1 MNISARNQTVLPAR
15 SRTGAA
21 WLLLGSALVMAA
33 LSGVDAQEDPT
44 QPTSPRAASP
54 QETMPHDT
62 PETTTQQTRDPAAAA
77 DEHTRQR
84 EREANESG
92 AIMRMPAKGDTR
104 AGTDPEAAGEY
115 QESSALKDAWMDG
128 KLEAAYALNRHLN
141 PFSIDTRVDNGMVF
155 LSGHVESE
163 IDRELAGD
171 IAQNIDGVTA
181 VRNDLIVQPGDGE
194 KRAAAGSERTF
205 AQRIDDATTT
215 ATVKSKLLIDGE
227 TQGLRIDVD
236 TLDHVVTLSG
246 DVDTAAES
254 NLAEQIASNI
264 DEVERV
270 RNELRVVGAAGQNP
284 Q

>member
-1 MNISARNQTVLPAR
+1 MNTGVRNQTVLPAR
-15 SRTGAA
+15 SRVGTS
-21 WLLLGSALVMAA
+21 WLLLGSAVVIAA
-33 LSGVDAQEDPT
+33 LGGVDAQEDPA
-44 QPTSPRAASP
+44 QPTGPPAAPP
-54 QETMPHDT
+54 QETVPQST
-62 PETTTQQTRDPAAAA
+62 PETTTQQTRDPAPATDDYAG
-77 DEHTRQR
+77 
-84 EREANESG
+84 EREAGESG
-92 AIMRMPAKGDTR
+92 SIMRMPAEDDSQT
-104 AGTDPEAAGEY
+104 ATEPEAAGEY
-115 QESSALKDAWMDG
+115 DEHSALKDAWLDG

-141 PFSIDTRVDNGMVF
+141 PFTIDTSVEDAMVV

-171 IAQNIDGVTA
+171 IAQNIEGVTA
-181 VRNDLIVQPGDGE
+181 VRNDLIVQPGE
-194 KRAAAGSERTF
+194 PRTAAGRERTF

-227 TQGLRIDVD
+227 TQGLRLDVD

-254 NLAEQIASNI
+254 DLAEQIASNI

-270 RNELRVVGAAGQNP
+270 QNELRVVGAAGQNP

>member
-1 MNISARNQTVLPAR
+1 MRNQTVLPAR
-15 SRTGAA
+15 SRVGTS
-21 WLLLGSALVMAA
+21 WLLLGSAVVIAA
-33 LSGVDAQEDPT
+33 LGGVDAQEDPA
-44 QPTSPRAASP
+44 QPTSPPAAPP
-54 QETMPHDT
+54 QETVPQST
-62 PETTTQQTRDPAAAA
+62 PETTTQQTRDPAPATDDYAV
-77 DEHTRQR
+77 
-84 EREANESG
+84 EREAGESG
-92 AIMRMPAKGDTR
+92 SIMRMPAEDDSQT
-104 AGTDPEAAGEY
+104 ATEPEAAGEY
-115 QESSALKDAWMDG
+115 DEHSALKDAWLDG

-141 PFSIDTRVDNGMVF
+141 PFTIDTSVEDAMVV

-171 IAQNIDGVTA
+171 IAQNIEGVTA
-181 VRNDLIVQPGDGE
+181 VRNDLIVQPGE
-194 KRAAAGSERTF
+194 PRTAAGRERTF

-227 TQGLRIDVD
+227 TQGLRLDVD

-254 NLAEQIASNI
+254 DLAEQIASNI

-270 RNELRVVGAAGQNP
+270 QNELRVVGAAGQNP

>member
-1 MNISARNQTVLPAR
+1 MNTGVRNQTVLPAR
-15 SRTGAA
+15 SRVGTS
-21 WLLLGSALVMAA
+21 WLLLGSAVVIAA
-33 LSGVDAQEDPT
+33 LGGVDAQEDPA
-44 QPTSPRAASP
+44 QPTSPPAAPP
-54 QETMPHDT
+54 QETVPQST
-62 PETTTQQTRDPAAAA
+62 PETTTQQTRDPAPATDDYAV
-77 DEHTRQR
+77 
-84 EREANESG
+84 EREAGESG
-92 AIMRMPAKGDTR
+92 SIMRMPAEDDSQT
-104 AGTDPEAAGEY
+104 ATEPEAAGEY
-115 QESSALKDAWMDG
+115 DEHSALKDAWLDG

-141 PFSIDTRVDNGMVF
+141 PFTIDTSVEDAMVV

-171 IAQNIDGVTA
+171 IAQNIEGVTA
-181 VRNDLIVQPGDGE
+181 VRNDLIVQPGE
-194 KRAAAGSERTF
+194 PRTAAGRERTF

-227 TQGLRIDVD
+227 TQGLRLDVD

-254 NLAEQIASNI
+254 DLAEQIASNI

-270 RNELRVVGAAGQNP
+270 QNELRVVGAAGQNP